1 MEWEKVLG
9 KLHELT
15 LAGVSFWSCP
25 PTKVSR
31 RINIANGASLLLVVT
46 ANTSGYVIHS
56 VLEIIGDDPHCS
68 YVSYSRDAIGR
79 GRFWSPKSNIQV
91 RYWKESLTSA
101 GIADGFLKGPTGDQF
116 MLTAF
121 GLGSREKKP
130 KTNRRLTKIKQW
142 HESNFHNPP
151 SSWKKIE
158 KLGNLHMVVTGLL
171 VLSSAFWC
179 SQAGTPHH
187 PDKMQASS

>member
-68 YVSYSRDAIGR
+68 YVNYSRDAIGR
-79 GRFWSPKSNIQV
+79 GRF
-91 RYWKESLTSA
+91 
-101 GIADGFLKGPTGDQF
+101 
-116 MLTAF
+116 
-121 GLGSREKKP
+121 
-130 KTNRRLTKIKQW
+130 
-142 HESNFHNPP
+142 
-151 SSWKKIE
+151 
-158 KLGNLHMVVTGLL
+158 
-171 VLSSAFWC
+171 
-179 SQAGTPHH
+179 
-187 PDKMQASS
+187 